1 MVLLAS
7 NLTLVSLGWHYSV
20 RQHHVPLKGSW
31 EESVSQESVSLPASG
46 FSTSFLHLQNQ
57 QQEIRASYIILLWP
71 LLLTPS
77 SASKDPCNHTG
88 PTQAIQNNPF
98 KVIWF
103 SNLNSTCNSLLS
115 YNTYSEVLGTRM
127 WTLSGFWDLPP
138 ITHNAKVSCRNITLS
153 PIQYEKDYSPLL
165 Y

>member
-20 RQHHVPLKGSW
+20 RQHHVPLKGSR
-31 EESVSQESVSLPASG
+31 EESVSLPASE

-77 SASKDPCNHTG
+77 SASKDPCDHTG
-88 PTQAIQNNPF
+88 PTQAIQNNNPL

-103 SNLNSTCNSLLS
+103 SNFNSTCNSLLS

-127 WTLSGFWDLPP
+127 WTFLGFWDLPP
-138 ITHNAKVSCRNITLS
+138 TTHNAKVSCRNITLS

-165 Y
+165 H